1 MKKLAALSL
10 LLVPACTVTTSTPG
24 FHASGPSAQP
34 PAAAAPAPATTPPPP
49 PSSSGGCLDAGA
61 ADITDRFDEAYPLA
75 PTSTTRLCMQRG
87 DTDVFAIT
95 APPGAAGTV
104 VRFTVYP
111 EIEMAPV
118 VEILDGNRR
127 NDRNLY
133 GKKGEQL
140 RGWAYVAGGTTFY
153 LKIRQT
159 HGATETYTLALESG
173 ALPEAGEPNNTLE
186 FATPIA
192 VGASVSGFLARPF
205 NDEAAAADWFR
216 VELPSAGALGIDV
229 DMSQGVS
236 SRVVL
241 FDSNRKQLGQKGG
254 GRGER
259 YQHSFP
265 KLAAGTYYLKLDSS
279 HTLDESDAGELPE
292 ALTRAYRIAISR

>member
-24 FHASGPSAQP
+24 FHASAPSAQP
-34 PAAAAPAPATTPPPP
+34 PAVASAAPAPAPVAPPVT
-49 PSSSGGCLDAGA
+49 GCLDAGP
-61 ADITDRFDEAYPLA
+61 ADITDRFDEAYALA
-75 PTSTTRLCMQRG
+75 PTSTTTLCMQRG

-104 VRFTVYP
+104 VRFAVHP

-127 NDRNLY
+127 SDRNLY

-153 LKIRQT
+153 LKIRQV
-159 HGATETYTLALESG
+159 HGAQETYTLALEGG
-173 ALPEAGEPNNTLE
+173 ALPEANEPNNTME
-186 FATPIA
+186 FATPLAI
-192 VGASVSGFLARPF
+192 GASTTGFLARPF
-205 NDEAAAADWFR
+205 NDEAVAADWYR
-216 VELPSAGALGIDV
+216 VELPTPGSLAIDV
-229 DMSQGVS
+229 DMSQGIS

-241 FDSNRKQLGQKGG
+241 FDSNRKQRGQRGG

-259 YQHSFP
+259 YQHSFE
-265 KLAAGTYYLKLDSS
+265 KLAAGTYYLRLDSS
-279 HTLDESDAGELPE
+279 QGLDESDGGELPE
-292 ALTRAYRIAISR
+292 SLTRAYTIAISR

>member
-24 FHASGPSAQP
+24 FHASAPSAQP
-34 PAAAAPAPATTPPPP
+34 PAVASAAPASQPAPPPP
-49 PSSSGGCLDAGA
+49 GMPCIDAGP
-61 ADITDRFDEAYPLA
+61 ADITDRVDAAYPLA
-75 PTSTTRLCMQRG
+75 PTSTTTLCMQRG
-87 DTDVFAIT
+87 DIDVFAIT

-104 VRFTVYP
+104 VRFTVHP

-133 GKKGEQL
+133 GKKGEEV

-159 HGATETYTLALESG
+159 HGATESYTLALESG
-173 ALPEAGEPNNTLE
+173 ALPEANEPNNTME
-186 FATPIA
+186 FATPLAI
-192 VGASVSGFLARPF
+192 GASTTGFLARPF
-205 NDEAAAADWFR
+205 NDEAVAADWYR
-216 VELPSAGALGIDV
+216 VELPTPGHLAIDV
-229 DMSQGVS
+229 DMSQGIS

-241 FDSNRKQLGQKGG
+241 FDSNRKQRGQKGG

-259 YQHSFP
+259 YQHSFE

-279 HTLDESDAGELPE
+279 QGPGESDGGELPE
-292 ALTRAYRIAISR
+292 SLTRAYTIAISR